1 MVENSDGMLRIFWP
15 NNLTRT
21 TTPGVIVGWKNSE
34 LDFFVITVLEDVEVR
49 SVESAL
55 RMGTLFR
62 NSPYPVARIFQ
73 LCDRSTM
80 HVLGTLNHPDLPQTF
95 DPTRLCAFT
104 IPGEN
109 RPYIY
114 CPASAGLSVQIVL
127 FDPPNPTQMQYV
139 SLTPISLALG
149 REHSSDRA
157 RLFSPDEVEI
167 QEEQER
173 ERVTQLVKKLR
184 FHTVVRHQPT
194 DKELALH
201 AILRQINCAQEV
213 ADLLQKN
220 TPLVGPRRK
229 RSLSVSERVV
239 ESAQSLYAFAACSV
253 WTLFM
258 TYAFPTLLYLFKI
271 AIIGHRIVAEGILQI
286 LEWPL
291 PLQKLQ
297 IPESRRRPSG
307 GTIALKDISACCQ
320 QVHLRLQQFSY
331 YPTQYAL
338 LRRRHATWSSIPT
351 TNSDYIRFYNSL
363 WLVAND
369 VIIGIA
375 LGSFLNDNAQATSQF
390 VRGVLDGYT
399 IEGLKRMI
407 RWLMSFPG
415 GLKLNTELAAFLG
428 DLFLWVIEY
437 WSSTTVMLVLPRLP
451 MIVYLIACSS
461 FAGASMPIAI
471 FSDLLSLMTIHI
483 YSFYVAS
490 ARIFNWQLTIIISL
504 FHLFR
509 GKKRNVLRNRID
521 NCDYDL
527 DQLLLGTIL
536 FTLLFFLLPTVVVFY
551 LTFASARMAI
561 ISLKATLD
569 TCLACLNHFPLF
581 ALMLRI
587 KDSKRLPGGVHFELL
602 DAEQYRLLDQQQQQ
616 QQQVENATTSIVD
629 DQADQEQAQTQTQP
643 QSEAE
648 DDDEEKTDDEEEEE
662 DKPKPNK
669 VNNTNTLQ
677 QRYDDDDDDKSASRS
692 SSSSFEVE
700 SMHSTSSVASYI
712 RLSSTPLSL
721 RHIFEQYFQLWARIR
736 QHYLSPKVI
745 LRLLTGRFVPPLGR
759 SEMYGLQYSV
769 LPRERATVSEVWK
782 ILSATSSSETNSTTG
797 TSGSNS
803 ATHRTSS
810 STRSGLDFSA
820 QYPWTT
826 GNGHGE
832 KG

>member
-1 MVENSDGMLRIFWP
+1 
-15 NNLTRT
+15 
-21 TTPGVIVGWKNSE
+21 
-34 LDFFVITVLEDVEVR
+34 
-49 SVESAL
+49 
-55 RMGTLFR
+55 MGTLFR

-73 LCDRSTM
+73 LCDRPNM
-80 HVLGTLNHPDLPQTF
+80 FVLGTLNYPNPSEIF
-95 DPTRLCAFT
+95 DPSGICAFT
-104 IPGEN
+104 IPGSK

-114 CPASAGLSVQIVL
+114 CPPDEELAVQVVL
-127 FDPPNPTQMQYV
+127 FDPPNPTQMQYM
-139 SLTPISLALG
+139 SLGPISLALG
-149 REHSSDRA
+149 RDDLRA
-157 RLFSPDEVEI
+157 RGPDYTPDEVEI
-167 QEEQER
+167 QEEKER
-173 ERVTQLVKKLR
+173 ERVAELVAKLR
-184 FHTVVRHQPT
+184 FHTVVRQAPT
-194 DKELALH
+194 KKELALP

-239 ESAQSLYAFAACSV
+239 ESAQSLYAFAALSL

-258 TYAFPTLLYLFKI
+258 TYAFPTLLYIFKI
-271 AIIGHRIVAEGILQI
+271 AIIAHRIVAEGILQI

-291 PLQKLQ
+291 PFQRFQL
-297 IPESRRRPSG
+297 PESRRPAN

-331 YPTQYAL
+331 YPIQYSL
-338 LRRRHATWSSIPT
+338 LRRRNATWSSIPT

-375 LGSFLNDNAQATSQF
+375 LGSFISDNAQATSQLIG
-390 VRGVLDGYT
+390 GVLNEYT
-399 IEGLKRMI
+399 IEGLRRMI
-407 RWLMSFPG
+407 RWLMSYPG

-437 WSSTTVMLVLPRLP
+437 WSSTTLVLILPRLP
-451 MIVYLIACSS
+451 IIVYFIGFSS

-490 ARIFNWQLTIIISL
+490 ARIFNWQLTIIVSL

-587 KDSKRLPGGVHFELL
+587 KDSKRLPGGVHF
-602 DAEQYRLLDQQQQQ
+602 RLLDTE
-616 QQQVENATTSIVD
+616 QVRLPYQEETERD
-629 DQADQEQAQTQTQP
+629 DNQDGDDEDDEDDQEQ
-643 QSEAE
+643 
-648 DDDEEKTDDEEEEE
+648 EELAT
-662 DKPKPNK
+662 
-669 VNNTNTLQ
+669 
-677 QRYDDDDDDKSASRS
+677 
-692 SSSSFEVE
+692 
-700 SMHSTSSVASYI
+700 SVAYI

-721 RHIFEQYFQLWARIR
+721 RQIFEQYFQLWARIR
-736 QHYLSPKVI
+736 QHYLSAKVVF
-745 LRLLTGRFVPPLGR
+745 RLLTGRFVPPLGR
-759 SEMYGLQYSV
+759 SEMYGMQYSV
-769 LPRERATVSEVWK
+769 LPRERGTISEVWK
-782 ILSATSSSETNSTTG
+782 SLSETNMPGSSNAPANGRSQKGSLG
-797 TSGSNS
+797 TYGR
-803 ATHRTSS
+803 AI
-810 STRSGLDFSA
+810 GK
-820 QYPWTT
+820 QW
-826 GNGHGE
+826 
-832 KG
+832 K

>member
-15 NNLTRT
+15 NSLTRT
-21 TTPGVIVGWKNSE
+21 TAPGVIVGWKNSE

-49 SVESAL
+49 NVESAL
-55 RMGTLFR
+55 RIGTLFR

-73 LCDRSTM
+73 LCDRSAM
-80 HVLGTLNHPDLPQTF
+80 HVLGTLNHPDLPEIY
-95 DPTRLCAFT
+95 DPTRLCAF
-104 IPGEN
+104 IMPGEK
-109 RPYIY
+109 RPRIY
-114 CPASAGLSVQIVL
+114 CPARAEISVQVVL
-127 FDPPNPTQMQYV
+127 FDPPNPTQMQYM

-149 REHSSDRA
+149 RDYYSERA
-157 RLFSPDEVEI
+157 PLYFPDEVEV
-167 QEEQER
+167 QAER
-173 ERVTQLVKKLR
+173 EHERVTQLVNKLR
-184 FHTVVRHQPT
+184 YHTVVRHRST
-194 DKELALH
+194 KKELALN

-239 ESAQSLYAFAACSV
+239 ESAQSLYAFAAWTV

-258 TYAFPTLLYLFKI
+258 TYAFPTLLSLFKI
-271 AIIGHRIVAEGILQI
+271 AIIGHRILAEGILQI

-291 PLQKLQ
+291 PLQRLQ
-297 IPESRRRPSG
+297 LPESRRSFN
-307 GTIALKDISACCQ
+307 GTVALKDISACCQ

-338 LRRRHATWSSIPT
+338 LRRRHATWSSFPT
-351 TNSDYIRFYNSL
+351 SNSDYIRFYNSL

-375 LGSFLNDNAQATSQF
+375 LGSFLSDNAQTASEF
-390 VRGVLDGYT
+390 IGGILDEYT
-399 IEGLKRMI
+399 IEGLRRMI

-451 MIVYLIACSS
+451 TIVYFIGISS

-581 ALMLRI
+581 ALMLRL

-602 DAEQYRLLDQQQQQ
+602 DAEQHRLQWQEETERDASKEDDAD
-616 QQQVENATTSIVD
+616 VDVDVD
-629 DQADQEQAQTQTQP
+629 DQHE
-643 QSEAE
+643 QSE
-648 DDDEEKTDDEEEEE
+648 
-662 DKPKPNK
+662 
-669 VNNTNTLQ
+669 
-677 QRYDDDDDDKSASRS
+677 
-692 SSSSFEVE
+692 
-700 SMHSTSSVASYI
+700 SSVAYV

-736 QHYLSPKVI
+736 QHYLSPKVVF
-745 LRLLTGRFVPPLGR
+745 RLLTGRFVPPLGR

-769 LPRERATVSEVWK
+769 LPRERATISEVWK
-782 ILSATSSSETNSTTG
+782 SLSETMTAG
-797 TSGSNS
+797 AVSGSS
-803 ATHRTSS
+803 HAHSHLQEGS
-810 STRSGLDFSA
+810 LGS
-820 QYPWTT
+820 
-826 GNGHGE
+826 HGRAIG
-832 KG
+832 KRWG

>member
-1 MVENSDGMLRIFWP
+1 MVENSDSMLRVFWP

-21 TTPGVIVGWKNSE
+21 TSPGVIVGWRNSSFD
-34 LDFFVITVLEDVEVR
+34 LFVITVLEDVESR

-55 RMGTLFR
+55 RVGTLFR

-73 LCDRSTM
+73 LCDQPNM
-80 HVLGTLNHPDLPQTF
+80 HVLGTLNHPSPTETF
-95 DPTRLCAFT
+95 DPTRVCAFT
-104 IPGEN
+104 LSGSR
-109 RPYIY
+109 RPFIY
-114 CPASAGLSVQIVL
+114 CPPDAALAVQIVL
-127 FDPPNPTQMQYV
+127 FDPPNPTQMQYM
-139 SLTPISLALG
+139 SLEPISLALG
-149 REHSSDRA
+149 KDYWPPSETDYM
-157 RLFSPDEVEI
+157 PDEVEV
-167 QEEQER
+167 QEEKER
-173 ERVTQLVKKLR
+173 QRTAELVAKLR
-184 FHTVVRHQPT
+184 FHTVVRHAPT
-194 DKELALH
+194 KKELALP
-201 AILRQINCAQEV
+201 AIVRQINCAQEV

-239 ESAQSLYAFAACSV
+239 ESAQSLYAFAAWSL

-258 TYAFPTLLYLFKI
+258 AYAFPFLLYIFRI
-271 AIIGHRIVAEGILQI
+271 AIIGHRIVAEGLLQI

-291 PLQKLQ
+291 PIKKIRL
-297 IPESRRRPSG
+297 PESRRPIRG
-307 GTIALKDISACCQ
+307 AVALKDISACCQ

-331 YPTQYAL
+331 YPTQYSL
-338 LRRRHATWSSIPT
+338 LRRRKATWSSFPT

-375 LGSFLNDNAQATSQF
+375 LGSFISDNSQATSQLIG
-390 VRGVLDGYT
+390 GVLNEYT

-407 RWLMSFPG
+407 RWLMSYPG

-437 WSSTTVMLVLPRLP
+437 WSSTIFLLILPRLP
-451 MIVYLIACSS
+451 TIVYVIGCSS

-471 FSDLLSLMTIHI
+471 FSDLLSLLTIHI

-490 ARIFNWQLTIIISL
+490 ARIFNWQLTIIVSL

-561 ISLKATLD
+561 ITLKATLD

-581 ALMLRI
+581 ALMLRM
-587 KDSKRLPGGVHFELL
+587 KDSQRLPGGIHFQLL
-602 DAEQYRLLDQQQQQ
+602 DTERSKLPFSDETGHQ
-616 QQQVENATTSIVD
+616 ENQGDTA
-629 DQADQEQAQTQTQP
+629 
-643 QSEAE
+643 
-648 DDDEEKTDDEEEEE
+648 DDDSNDEGERE
-662 DKPKPNK
+662 
-669 VNNTNTLQ
+669 
-677 QRYDDDDDDKSASRS
+677 
-692 SSSSFEVE
+692 SFA
-700 SMHSTSSVASYI
+700 TSVAYI
-712 RLSSTPLSL
+712 RLTSTPLAL
-721 RHIFEQYFQLWARIR
+721 RQIFEQYFQLWARIH
-736 QHYLSPKVI
+736 QHYLSPKVVF
-745 LRLLTGRFVPPLGR
+745 RLLTGRFVPPLGR

-782 ILSATSSSETNSTTG
+782 SLNEIEPVAASDGVANAR
-797 TSGSNS
+797 GSKS
-803 ATHRTSS
+803 YLGA
-810 STRSGLDFSA
+810 
-820 QYPWTT
+820 
-826 GNGHGE
+826 HGRAIG
-832 KG
+832 KQWK

>member
-1 MVENSDGMLRIFWP
+1 MVANNDGMLRVFWP

-21 TTPGVIVGWKNSE
+21 TTPGVIVGWRNSD
-34 LDFFVITVLEDVEVR
+34 LDLFVITVLDDVEVR
-49 SVESAL
+49 SVEAAL

-62 NSPYPVARIFQ
+62 HSPYPVVRIFQ
-73 LCDRSTM
+73 LCDRSNM
-80 HVLGTLNHPDLPQTF
+80 HVLGTLNHPDLSDRF
-95 DPTRLCAFT
+95 ESTRICAFT
-104 IPGEN
+104 VPGAK

-114 CPASAGLSVQIVL
+114 CPPSADLSVQIVL

-139 SLTPISLALG
+139 SLEPISLALG
-149 REHSSDRA
+149 RGAQGPRYA
-157 RLFSPDEVEI
+157 ADEVDL
-167 QEEQER
+167 QEER
-173 ERVTQLVKKLR
+173 HRVDQLVAKLR
-184 FHTVVRHQPT
+184 FHTVVKRAPT
-194 DKELALH
+194 KKELALTS
-201 AILRQINCAQEV
+201 ILRQMNCAQEV

-239 ESAQSLYAFAACSV
+239 ESAQSLYAFAAVSI

-258 TYAFPTLLYLFKI
+258 TYAFPTLLYLFKVG
-271 AIIGHRIVAEGILQI
+271 IIGHRMLAEGVLQI

-291 PLQKLQ
+291 PLKRFQL
-297 IPESRRRPSG
+297 PDSRQPVNGSF
-307 GTIALKDISACCQ
+307 ALKDISACCQ

-331 YPTQYAL
+331 YPTQYSF
-338 LRRRHATWSSIPT
+338 LRRRHATWSSFPT

-375 LGSFLNDNAQATSQF
+375 LGSFLNDNAAATAQF
-390 VRGVLDGYT
+390 LGTILGDYT

-407 RWLMSFPG
+407 RWLMSYPG
-415 GLKLNTELAAFLG
+415 GLKLNTELAAFMG

-437 WSSTTVMLVLPRLP
+437 WSSTTVMLILPRLP
-451 MIVYLIACSS
+451 MIVYLIGCSS

-471 FSDLLSLMTIHI
+471 FSDLLSLTTIHI
-483 YSFYVAS
+483 YSFYIAS

-536 FTLLFFLLPTVVVFY
+536 FTLLFFLLPTIVVFY
-551 LTFASARMAI
+551 LTFALARMTI

-602 DAEQYRLLDQQQQQ
+602 DNVKFQLPSQSGMQQF
-616 QQQVENATTSIVD
+616 EHRPGED
-629 DQADQEQAQTQTQP
+629 GGE
-643 QSEAE
+643 EAH
-648 DDDEEKTDDEEEEE
+648 DS
-662 DKPKPNK
+662 
-669 VNNTNTLQ
+669 L
-677 QRYDDDDDDKSASRS
+677 
-692 SSSSFEVE
+692 
-700 SMHSTSSVASYI
+700 STRVAYI

-721 RHIFEQYFQLWARIR
+721 RQIFEQYFQLWARIR
-736 QHYLSPKVI
+736 QHYLSPKVVF
-745 LRLLTGRFVPPLGR
+745 RLLTGRFVPPLGR

-769 LPRERATVSEVWK
+769 LPRERATISEVWK
-782 ILSATSSSETNSTTG
+782 SLSETQATQAN
-797 TSGSNS
+797 GSVGNPRN
-803 ATHRTSS
+803 RTSS
-810 STRSGLDFSA
+810 QEASGRAISK
-820 QYPWTT
+820 QW
-826 GNGHGE
+826 
-832 KG
+832 K

>member
-1 MVENSDGMLRIFWP
+1 V
-15 NNLTRT
+15 
-21 TTPGVIVGWKNSE
+21 
-34 LDFFVITVLEDVEVR
+34 
-49 SVESAL
+49 
-55 RMGTLFR
+55 GTLFR
-62 NSPYPVARIFQ
+62 NSLYPVARIFQ
-73 LCDRSTM
+73 LCDQPNM
-80 HVLGTLNHPDLPQTF
+80 HVLGTLNHPSPTESF
-95 DPTRLCAFT
+95 DPTRICAFT
-104 IPGEN
+104 LSGSR

-114 CPASAGLSVQIVL
+114 CPPDAELAVQIVL
-127 FDPPNPTQMQYV
+127 FDPPNPTQMQYM
-139 SLTPISLALG
+139 SLEPISLALG
-149 REHSSDRA
+149 KDYWPPSETDYM
-157 RLFSPDEVEI
+157 PDDVEI
-167 QEEQER
+167 QDEKER
-173 ERVTQLVKKLR
+173 QRTAELVAKLR
-184 FHTVVRHQPT
+184 FHTVVRHAPAR
-194 DKELALH
+194 KELALP

-239 ESAQSLYAFAACSV
+239 ESAQSLYAFAAWSL

-258 TYAFPTLLYLFKI
+258 AYAFPFLLYIFKI
-271 AIIGHRIVAEGILQI
+271 AIIGHRIVAEGLLQI

-291 PLQKLQ
+291 PIKKIRL
-297 IPESRRRPSG
+297 PESRRPISG
-307 GTIALKDISACCQ
+307 AVALKDISACCQ

-331 YPTQYAL
+331 YPTQYSL
-338 LRRRHATWSSIPT
+338 LRSRKATWSSFPT

-375 LGSFLNDNAQATSQF
+375 LGSFISDNSQATSQLIG
-390 VRGVLDGYT
+390 GVLNEYT
-399 IEGLKRMI
+399 IEGLRRMI
-407 RWLMSFPG
+407 RWLMSYPG

-437 WSSTTVMLVLPRLP
+437 WSSTIFILILPRLP
-451 MIVYLIACSS
+451 TIVYVIGCSS

-471 FSDLLSLMTIHI
+471 FSDLLSLLTIHI

-490 ARIFNWQLTIIISL
+490 ARIFNWQLTIIVSL

-587 KDSKRLPGGVHFELL
+587 KDSQRLPGGIHFQLL
-602 DAEQYRLLDQQQQQ
+602 DTERLKLPYLD
-616 QQQVENATTSIVD
+616 ETRHEES
-629 DQADQEQAQTQTQP
+629 
-643 QSEAE
+643 E
-648 DDDEEKTDDEEEEE
+648 DDS
-662 DKPKPNK
+662 
-669 VNNTNTLQ
+669 
-677 QRYDDDDDDKSASRS
+677 DDDDA
-692 SSSSFEVE
+692 EGE
-700 SMHSTSSVASYI
+700 EYGEGENLATSVAYI

-721 RHIFEQYFQLWARIR
+721 RQIFEQYFQLWARIH
-736 QHYLSPKVI
+736 QHYLSPKVVF
-745 LRLLTGRFVPPLGR
+745 RLLTGRFVPPLGR

-769 LPRERATVSEVWK
+769 LPRKRATVAEVWK
-782 ILSATSSSETNSTTG
+782 SLNETGPMAPSDGVANTRGQKAYLGAHGSAIG
-797 TSGSNS
+797 K
-803 ATHRTSS
+803 H
-810 STRSGLDFSA
+810 
-820 QYPWTT
+820 W
-826 GNGHGE
+826 
-832 KG
+832 K

>member
-1 MVENSDGMLRIFWP
+1 M
-15 NNLTRT
+15 
-21 TTPGVIVGWKNSE
+21 KQA
-34 LDFFVITVLEDVEVR
+34 R

-73 LCDRSTM
+73 LCDRSNM
-80 HVLGTLNHPDLPQTF
+80 HVLGTLNYPDLPDTF
-95 DPTRLCAFT
+95 DSNKICAFT
-104 IPGEN
+104 MAGAKK
-109 RPYIY
+109 PYVY
-114 CPASAGLSVQIVL
+114 CPPGADLSVQIVL
-127 FDPPNPTQMQYV
+127 FDPPNPTQMQYM
-139 SLTPISLALG
+139 SLEPISLALG
-149 REHSSDRA
+149 RDSFSA
-157 RLFSPDEVEI
+157 RSPFYAADEVEI
-167 QEEQER
+167 QEEKDR
-173 ERVTQLVKKLR
+173 ERISGLVAKLQ
-184 FHTVVRHQPT
+184 FHTVVRHAPT
-194 DKELALH
+194 KKESALN

-239 ESAQSLYAFAACSV
+239 ESAQSLYTFAAWSL

-258 TYAFPTLLYLFKI
+258 AYAFPTLLYFFKI
-271 AIIGHRIVAEGILQI
+271 AIIGHRIFAEGILQI

-291 PLQKLQ
+291 PLKRFRVPKNRQS
-297 IPESRRRPSG
+297 ISG
-307 GTIALKDISACCQ
+307 TVALKDISACCQ
-320 QVHLRLQQFSY
+320 QVHLRLQQYSY
-331 YPTQYAL
+331 YPTQYSL
-338 LRRRHATWSSIPT
+338 LRRRHATWSSFPT

-375 LGSFLNDNAQATSQF
+375 LGSFLSENAPATSHF
-390 VRGVLDGYT
+390 VGGVLDEYT

-407 RWLMSFPG
+407 RWLMSYPG

-437 WSSTTVMLVLPRLP
+437 WSSTTVMLILPRLP
-451 MIVYLIACSS
+451 TIVYFIGFSS

-490 ARIFNWQLTIIISL
+490 ARIFNWQLTIIVSL

-587 KDSKRLPGGVHFELL
+587 KDSKRLPGGVHFQLL
-602 DAEQYRLLDQQQQQ
+602 DAEQFQLPHQDEEEL
-616 QQQVENATTSIVD
+616 VENGVRDGDGDEDEDGEGTATTS
-629 DQADQEQAQTQTQP
+629 
-643 QSEAE
+643 
-648 DDDEEKTDDEEEEE
+648 
-662 DKPKPNK
+662 
-669 VNNTNTLQ
+669 
-677 QRYDDDDDDKSASRS
+677 
-692 SSSSFEVE
+692 
-700 SMHSTSSVASYI
+700 VAYI
-712 RLSSTPLSL
+712 SLSSTPLSL
-721 RHIFEQYFQLWARIR
+721 RQIFEQYFQLWERIR
-736 QHYLSPKVI
+736 HHYLSPEVVF
-745 LRLLTGRFVPPLGR
+745 RLLTGRFVPPLGR

-769 LPRERATVSEVWK
+769 LPRERATISEVWK
-782 ILSATSSSETNSTTG
+782 ILSDTPTVQSSNAM
-797 TSGSNS
+797 GSS
-803 ATHRTSS
+803 RV
-810 STRSGLDFSA
+810 R
-820 QYPWTT
+820 
-826 GNGHGE
+826 
-832 KG
+832 KGSLESYGQAIGKQWK